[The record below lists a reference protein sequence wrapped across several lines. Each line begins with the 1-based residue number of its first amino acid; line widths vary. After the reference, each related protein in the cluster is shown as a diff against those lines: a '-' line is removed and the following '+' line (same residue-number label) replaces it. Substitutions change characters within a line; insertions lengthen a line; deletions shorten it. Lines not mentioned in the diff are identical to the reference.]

1 MAQLDHTILRGAPVP
16 VPPNSLGSLGRIE
29 AIGQLVQRDRA
40 AKEEREAQA
49 LLQQLGQQYAE
60 NPDGMVVELRRR
72 GYAKQAG
79 DLENHLIEYK
89 KKVFD
94 ARKSQLDGD
103 LTAGKITAEKAEAER
118 KAMEA
123 KSPDKMMAMFAA
135 AQTPEDWANAQA
147 MTKFKFGEEALP
159 FLAEMGE
166 FNPSKAAFAGRAVMG
181 PEKVAIDVDRDLTR
195 DQAKAIA
202 DANRDQQA
210 ALAATDDARL
220 DEALK
225 QTIAYQQGQ
234 LANTRRGQDI
244 SAETARRGQNMTDA
258 RARAD
263 AAQGGTGG
271 VKLSATA
278 IDKVAAVDQSMGML
292 DDIERL
298 LPRMGRSIGLVDGRI
313 SKAKL
318 ATGAGVTPELA
329 EFDAQLTGLKNAVI
343 KATTGA
349 AMSEPEAKRIMGQLP
364 DLSQPEAVFKARLA
378 TTRKN
383 LDTLKRRTIELSGG
397 SVAPSGAAPK
407 ALTAEELIKKYG
419 GG

>member
-1 MAQLDHTILRGAPVP
+1 MAQLDHTILRGAPIP

-60 NPDGMVVELRRR
+60 NPEGMVVELRRR

-79 DLENHLIEYK
+79 DLENHLVEYK

-94 ARKSQLDGD
+94 ARKSELDGD
-103 LTAGKITAEKAEAER
+103 LTAGRITAEKAKAER
-118 KAMEA
+118 DAIDAESPEKMLPFFAA
-123 KSPDKMMAMFAA
+123 DDSPDKK
-135 AQTPEDWANAQA
+135 NAKA
-147 MTKFKFGEEALP
+147 LLRLKFGEKAEP
-159 FLAEMGE
+159 FITAYESQPFSSE
-166 FNPSKAAFAGRAVMG
+166 FAGRVVMG

-195 DQAKAIA
+195 EQAKAVA
-202 DANRDQQA
+202 DANREQAA
-210 ALAATDDARL
+210 ALAAIDDARL

-225 QTIAYQQGQ
+225 ATTAYQQGQ

-258 RARAD
+258 RARAE

-298 LPRMGRSIGLVDGRI
+298 LPKMGRSIGLIDGRV

-397 SVAPSGAAPK
+397 SVAPSVAAPK